1 VNNEVYIYGTDEAM
15 SDFDS
20 AVAEKRK
27 IHVSNQTSQL
37 ERSSQTPSD
46 LPISGPGCNGQGLGH
61 LLDGAEEGA

>member
-1 VNNEVYIYGTDEAM
+1 M

-37 ERSSQTPSD
+37 ERQTQVPSD
-46 LPISGPGCNGQGLGH
+46 LAICGPGCNGQGLGH
-61 LLDGAEEGA
+61 LLDGAE